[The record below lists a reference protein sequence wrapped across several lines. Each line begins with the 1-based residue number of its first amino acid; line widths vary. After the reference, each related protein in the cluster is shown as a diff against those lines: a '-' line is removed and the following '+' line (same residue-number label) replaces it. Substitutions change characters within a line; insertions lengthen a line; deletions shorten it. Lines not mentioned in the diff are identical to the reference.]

1 MFTAAFKERTQP
13 MFPKDSCSQTS
24 AMFL

>member
-24 AMFL
+24 AMFP